1 MLKRA
6 EKVSPKADLGCSF
19 DAKIIQLLHIT
30 RVCAAKGRDKRSF
43 CCDHGEWDPPPPPSP
58 QSCLKGSGTNSCE
71 VASILALKPHLGG
84 SKGLAY
90 FWNLLIKNL

>member
-1 MLKRA
+1 MLRRA
-6 EKVSPKADLGCSF
+6 EKVSPKAELGCSF

-30 RVCAAKGRDKRSF
+30 VCTAKGRDKRSF
-43 CCDHGEWDPPPPPSP
+43 CYDHGVVGTPPP
-58 QSCLKGSGTNSCE
+58 QSCFKGNGTNSCE